1 MAFMRT
7 FKNRWGTVLAV
18 AGIMVM
24 FAVFTTL
31 FGCES
36 TEGLLTT
43 NNNYSGDQE
52 LDWRLP
58 LEEIPNVVFP
68 EIPDEGDEEAFDL
81 IEDED
86 GDLFDAETGEPI
98 GARATGYTRFEKPVS
113 VNDYNGTYSGVGGTG
128 YYGYTMLYRDS
139 YTAGWSGYEGVGKH
153 PGVDIPAPYRT
164 DLYSSSYGYF
174 YAYVD
179 SCGSSS
185 SWGCGGGWGN
195 FIIIRSRVKTPSTGG
210 AYHYVYFIY
219 AHLADVW
226 GVSGNVS
233 RGQRMGRTGNS
244 GNSTG
249 SHLHFQVDR
258 NNAPFHPW
266 WPSGNV
272 NTPDYNNTVGYYTH
286 NPMLFINNGYAW

>member
-113 VNDYNGTYSGVGGTG
+113 VNDYNGT
-128 YYGYTMLYRDS
+128 
-139 YTAGWSGYEGVGKH
+139 
-153 PGVDIPAPYRT
+153 
-164 DLYSSSYGYF
+164 
-174 YAYVD
+174 
-179 SCGSSS
+179 
-185 SWGCGGGWGN
+185 
-195 FIIIRSRVKTPSTGG
+195 
-210 AYHYVYFIY
+210 
-219 AHLADVW
+219 
-226 GVSGNVS
+226 
-233 RGQRMGRTGNS
+233 
-244 GNSTG
+244 
-249 SHLHFQVDR
+249 
-258 NNAPFHPW
+258 
-266 WPSGNV
+266 
-272 NTPDYNNTVGYYTH
+272 
-286 NPMLFINNGYAW
+286 